1 METKHI
7 ARVGFYAALMTV
19 LLTLGSFAIAYLTPP
34 LSGPFCTGGCYTYP
48 YSDIAS
54 RFPRDY
60 YWMYPAMVLN
70 MVYYVLMV
78 AIHYFAPIEKK
89 IFSHIGMSFAFLSMA
104 TFVIDYFLQVSV
116 IQPSLVLGE
125 TDGIAILS
133 QFNAHGVFIVLEE
146 IAFIMMSMSM
156 LFMTPVFVGQT
167 KSEKALRW
175 IFTGSFALTTVS
187 FALFTVFYGIFREYR
202 FEVAAFAINWLALI
216 ASGILLSIVFRR
228 AMADPLLTQ
237 KTLLSPQNAKVNFL
251 HLF

>member
-1 METKHI
+1 METKSI
-7 ARVGFYAALMTV
+7 AKVGFYSAILTA
-19 LLTLGSFAIAYLTPP
+19 LLTVFSFVIAYLTPP
-34 LSGPFCTGGCYTYP
+34 LSGPFCASGCFTYP

-70 MVYYVLMV
+70 VVYYILMV
-78 AIHYFAPIEKK
+78 AIHYFAPLEKK

-125 TDGIAILS
+125 TDGIALLS

-156 LFMTPVFVGQT
+156 LFMIPIFVGQT
-167 KSEKALRW
+167 KAEKALRW
-175 IFTGSFALTTVS
+175 IFIGDFILTAVS

-228 AMADPLLTQ
+228 AMAGSLLPQ
-237 KTLLSPQNAKVNFL
+237 KTLLSPQNANS
-251 HLF
+251 

>member
-1 METKHI
+1 METKTI
-7 ARVGFYAALMTV
+7 AKVGFYSAILTALLTV
-19 LLTLGSFAIAYLTPP
+19 LSFVIAFLTPP
-34 LSGPFCTGGCYTYP
+34 LSGPFCAGGCFTYP

-60 YWMYPAMVLN
+60 YWMFPAMVLN
-70 MVYYVLMV
+70 VVYYILMV
-78 AIHYFAPIEKK
+78 AIHYFAPVEKK
-89 IFSHIGMSFAFLSMA
+89 IFSHTGMSFAFLSMA

-125 TDGIAILS
+125 TDGIALLS

-146 IAFIMMSMSM
+146 IAFIMMSASM

-175 IFTGSFALTTVS
+175 IFAGSFVLTTVS
-187 FALFTVFYGIFREYR
+187 FALSTVFYGIFREYR

-216 ASGILLSIVFRR
+216 ASGILLSVIFRK
-228 AMADPLLTQ
+228 AMTEVPRKQQSKLSTQ
-237 KTLLSPQNAKVNFL
+237 SAGV
-251 HLF
+251 

>member
-1 METKHI
+1 METKTI
-7 ARVGFYAALMTV
+7 AKVGFYSAILAALLTV
-19 LLTLGSFAIAYLTPP
+19 FSFAIAFMTPP
-34 LSGPFCTGGCYTYP
+34 LAGPFCTGGCFTYP

-70 MVYYVLMV
+70 VVYYVLMV
-78 AIHYFAPIEKK
+78 AIHYFAPVEKK
-89 IFSHIGMSFAFLSMA
+89 IFSQIGMSFAFLAMA

-125 TDGIAILS
+125 TDGIALLS

-146 IAFIMMSMSM
+146 IAFIMMSLSM
-156 LFMTPVFVGQT
+156 LFMTPVFVGKT
-167 KSEKALRW
+167 RSEKAIRW
-175 IFTGSFALTTVS
+175 IFTGNFVLTAVS

-216 ASGILLSIVFRR
+216 VSGILLSVIFRK
-228 AMADPLLTQ
+228 AMTEVPGTHKTKLSTQ
-237 KTLLSPQNAKVNFL
+237 SAGV
-251 HLF
+251 

>member
-1 METKHI
+1 METKSI
-7 ARVGFYAALMTV
+7 AKVGFYSAILTA
-19 LLTLGSFAIAYLTPP
+19 LLTVFSFVIADLTPP
-34 LSGPFCTGGCYTYP
+34 LSGPFCASGCFTYP

-60 YWMYPAMVLN
+60 YWVYPAMVLN
-70 MVYYVLMV
+70 VVYYILMV
-78 AIHYFAPIEKK
+78 AIHYFAPLEKK

-125 TDGIAILS
+125 TDGIALLS

-156 LFMTPVFVGQT
+156 LFMIPIFVGQT
-167 KSEKALRW
+167 KAEKALRW
-175 IFTGSFALTTVS
+175 IFIGDFILTAVS

-228 AMADPLLTQ
+228 AMAGSLLPQ
-237 KTLLSPQNAKVNFL
+237 KTLLSPQNANS
-251 HLF
+251 

>member
-1 METKHI
+1 METKSI
-7 ARVGFYAALMTV
+7 AKVGFYSAILTA
-19 LLTLGSFAIAYLTPP
+19 LLTVFSFVIAYLTPP
-34 LSGPFCTGGCYTYP
+34 LSGPFCASGCFTYH

-70 MVYYVLMV
+70 VVYYVLMV
-78 AIHYFAPIEKK
+78 AIHYFAPVEKK

-125 TDGIAILS
+125 TDGIPLLS

-146 IAFIMMSMSM
+146 IAFIMMSLSM
-156 LFMTPVFVGQT
+156 LFMGSVFVGQT
-167 KSEKALRW
+167 KAEKVLRW
-175 IFTGSFALTTVS
+175 IFTGSFVLTAVS
-187 FALFTVFYGIFREYR
+187 FGLFTVYYGIFREYL
-202 FEVAAFAINWLALI
+202 FEVAAFAINWLTLL

-228 AMADPLLTQ
+228 AMGTPLLTQ
-237 KTLLSPQNAKVNFL
+237 KNLLSPQNANG
-251 HLF
+251 